1 MKKAGSITRSLH
13 GNKEHEK
20 INKSYNKEK
29 YLNLKF
35 TGSEAVN
42 NLQKS
47 ELISREQEG
56 KIFCL
61 DAYCH
66 KSFKYF
72 SRLPSLRVKSSEE
85 FEKV

>member
-1 MKKAGSITRSLH
+1 MRNEESHSITRSLH

-35 TGSEAVN
+35 TGSEKVN

-61 DAYCH
+61 EAD
-66 KSFKYF
+66 
-72 SRLPSLRVKSSEE
+72 SSQISQILQQTS
-85 FEKV
+85 